1 MHLWLR
7 DTQIDPGFDD
17 KHREDRM
24 DMAIVV
30 LTVVE
35 VRGDE
40 PGDVISVPMVI
51 DAVVV
56 VIMVVKHG
64 CGLVIPDVSMQGC
77 SRSPG
82 HLERQQE
89 HQQDGE
95 DSAHGGI
102 VTGCQKN

>member
-7 DTQIDPGFDD
+7 DTQIDSGFDN

-40 PGDVISVPMVI
+40 PGDVIVVLTMI
-51 DAVVV
+51 DAVMVV
-56 VIMVVKHG
+56 VMVVKHG
-64 CGLVIPDVSMQGC
+64 YRLVIPKMPMQGRR
-77 SRSPG
+77 RSPG
-82 HLERQQE
+82 HLERQQQ

-95 DSAHGGI
+95 DSAHRVI
-102 VTGCQKN
+102 VTG